1 MPNTRSRT
9 TSKSSPKRKKSVTK
23 AASATSRRARP
34 KAKAVKAK
42 AVSKKAKAV
51 KKPAAKR
58 KSTGKTVVAKKKTAA
73 KAKPTAKKVTTKAK
87 TKVTTAKKKTA
98 AAKVNKAKTAKVKP
112 VKAKPVATKAAA
124 KPKKTGV
131 VKVPAT
137 KTPVAKTA
145 APKTVAKTKTP
156 AVAKE
161 EKKKSAKN
169 RALDTAA
176 PKTATPKTAAAV
188 RDSEETMGVIGKEI
202 NRKLRRSRRLPTDAV
217 DDDLQGEKLKELFR
231 HAAAHGYVTNP
242 VINDHLP
249 DGIENTEDAAEI
261 VANILREWGIQVFE
275 TAPDQDD
282 LLIKEEGVQ
291 VRSDSDIEDQAEAA
305 ISSFVGISRTT
316 DPVRMYMREMSASTL
331 LTHKEEIEISRR
343 IEDGQRRI
351 MEVLSHR
358 PSMVDMIMNEVKT
371 KLESGEHHI
380 EELVHGIFA
389 SRETGDKGHAPAMM
403 RSEKSSQI
411 EDVERRRQVMSRELW
426 ENTSIL
432 TKKIE
437 AARADAKK
445 LRGSARTAKERELTA
460 MMTQFCFSE
469 KFIKRLL
476 IRAGGECEEMKAVE
490 RKIRE
495 CCTRKM
501 GMRRKDFLRLF
512 PGNETNPDWIRNL
525 SANYFDRHTR
535 NYVPEVEELQN
546 KYGKI
551 VKNSGLKTPQEM
563 LDLDAELREKESEVQ
578 RAKSEMVGAN
588 LRLVISIAKKYT
600 NRGLHF
606 LDLIQEGNIGLMKA
620 VDKFQYRRGYKF
632 STYATWWIRQ
642 AITRAIA
649 DHGRTIRIPVHMI
662 ETINKLSRVTR
673 QLVQEN
679 GVEPTAEEIA
689 IGMDTSVE
697 RVRRILKIAK
707 EPKSLE
713 APVGDNDSTFID
725 FIQDPTASD
734 PLDLLLSKDA
744 KQYIGTYLSKVLT
757 PREAQV
763 LCLRYGISVN
773 NEYTLEE
780 VGRHFG
786 VTRERIRQIEAKAVR
801 KLRHPKRLRTLRQY
815 MVNDFAANDGGS
827 AAIAAL
833 PR

>member
-1 MPNTRSRT
+1 MPNTRSRPKL
-9 TSKSSPKRKKSVTK
+9 KSSPQRKKPVAKTAVAK
-23 AASATSRRARP
+23 SRSARP
-34 KAKAVKAK
+34 VKAK
-42 AVSKKAKAV
+42 AGKRAKTV
-51 KKPAAKR
+51 KKPVRKAVAKKKPATAKK
-58 KSTGKTVVAKKKTAA
+58 KSATVKKKTAA
-73 KAKPTAKKVTTKAK
+73 KAKPTVKKAVSEKKKAADAKVGKVK
-87 TKVTTAKKKTA
+87 TTAKE
-98 AAKVNKAKTAKVKP
+98 KAKA
-112 VKAKPVATKAAA
+112 
-124 KPKKTGV
+124 
-131 VKVPAT
+131 
-137 KTPVAKTA
+137 
-145 APKTVAKTKTP
+145 
-156 AVAKE
+156 AVAQKAVEAKASAAVKE
-161 EKKKSAKN
+161 EKKKKKSSNSSVGVGDNEA
-169 RALDTAA
+169 
-176 PKTATPKTAAAV
+176 
-188 RDSEETMGVIGKEI
+188 MGVIGKEI
-202 NRKLRRSRRLPTDAV
+202 NRKLRRSRKLPTV
-217 DDDLQGEKLKELFR
+217 VIDDDMQGEKLKELFR

-371 KLESGEHHI
+371 KLDSGEHHI

-403 RSEKSSQI
+403 KSEKSAQI

-426 ENTSIL
+426 ENTAAL
-432 TKKIE
+432 AKRIE
-437 AARADAKK
+437 TAREDAKK
-445 LRGSARTAKERELTA
+445 LRGNARAAKEREVTA

-476 IRAGGECEEMKAVE
+476 TEAGSECEEMKGVE

-495 CCTRKM
+495 CCVRKM

-512 PGNETNPDWIRNL
+512 PGNETNPSWISSL
-525 SANYFDRHTR
+525 SSNYFDRHTR

-546 KYGKI
+546 KYARI

-563 LDLDAELREKESEVQ
+563 LDLDSELREKESEVQ

-689 IGMDTSVE
+689 AGMDTSVE

-713 APVGDNDSTFID
+713 APVGDNDSTFMD

-734 PLDLLLSKDA
+734 PMDLLLSKDA
-744 KQYIGTYLSKVLT
+744 KQYIGTYLGKVLT

-763 LCLRYGISVN
+763 LCLRYGIGVN

-815 MVNDFAANDGGS
+815 MINDFAANDGGS
-827 AAIAAL
+827 AAVAAL